1 MHRVG
6 SATMSRTAV
15 RRDCM
20 TLRQQSL
27 DDLPP
32 LVFGEIPTTDAA
44 LVIGRIGEHEIELF
58 ESEQSDDIDSF
69 SRQRKSEY
77 ASGRRVAHE
86 AIKLLAGEPQAVTRD
101 GRLPVWPAAY
111 CGSISHSREV
121 AVALVASTGDCQ
133 GVGLDVVKKNA
144 VSVKV
149 GIRIMHPEEM
159 HPSTGFTDTDWRAI
173 VFSAKESVYKAVHP
187 LIGEFLGFR
196 DVEIKMNESDRSFAA
211 ATVKEGPSSKVVQAG
226 VGFVTDFE
234 GHWLTTFLV

>member
-1 MHRVG
+1 M
-6 SATMSRTAV
+6 
-15 RRDCM
+15 RRIN
-20 TLRQQSL
+20 LLASL
-27 DDLPP
+27 DLGLADLEHV
-32 LVFGEIPTTDAA
+32 LGSLIEKLDNFSVDLIDRLA
-44 LVIGRIGEHEIELF
+44 LFL
-58 ESEQSDDIDSF
+58 D
-69 SRQRKSEY
+69 
-77 ASGRRVAHE
+77 AHE
-86 AIKLLAGEPQAVTRD
+86 DCLASSGADSSAPSSLPAVTSSNW
-101 GRLPVWPAAY
+101 WPAAY

-234 GHWLTTFLV
+234 GHWLTLFLV